1 METTSYTN
9 ENLDTIVEGPINLSE
24 LAMALATAL
33 DDEFHVYD
41 TEPSLVTTES
51 MSEDTVTV
59 EIELDQS
66 TQMHLINEIGRMM
79 LHYLKVTSVKE

>member
-9 ENLDTIVEGPINLSE
+9 EELDTIVEGPINLTE
-24 LAMALATAL
+24 LATALAAAL
-33 DDEFHVYD
+33 DDEFHIYD

-59 EIELDQS
+59 EIRVDHS
-66 TQMHLINEIGRMM
+66 TQMHLSNEIGRMM
-79 LHYLKVTSVKE
+79 LHHLKVTSVKE